1 MRKFLEGGYATV
13 HRKSKTQ
20 VDIDLFP
27 FQVPNFQRTICHH
40 ILQQSPGHVSRMAPD
55 KGNDNND
62 NNDNNNAAGLCPAY
76 PNARLGPANETVR
89 RTTTTTTTPKGLP
102 RYGSRRVPA
111 HLHGCYLC
119 IIMRPPDPRASAL
132 AHLSCS
138 HIHLVDVGLKGYA
151 MRLHPARV
159 QPSFFLAHSPKRKK
173 AGDEPSKKKDGGWTL
188 SGSQNT
194 HTFRPRF
201 LMALGPGPKHAQ
213 KNGTYKET
221 TERKKHK
228 FNIILQ

>member
-1 MRKFLEGGYATV
+1 MRKFLEGGYGTV

-62 NNDNNNAAGLCPAY
+62 NNNAAGLCPAY
-76 PNARLGPANETVR
+76 PNARLGPPNETVR
-89 RTTTTTTTPKGLP
+89 RTKTTTTTTTTTTPKGLP
-102 RYGSRRVPA
+102 RYGSRQVPA

-119 IIMRPPDPRASAL
+119 IIMGPPDPRASTL

-138 HIHLVDVGLKGYA
+138 HIHLVDVGLKGCA

-159 QPSFFLAHSPKRKK
+159 QPSFFFGSFTKK
-173 AGDEPSKKKDGGWTL
+173 KKDGDEPSKNKEGGWTL

-194 HTFRPRF
+194 HTFIIISINHQSSVISDQSSIIITAAAAYFF
-201 LMALGPGPKHAQ
+201 LKPS
-213 KNGTYKET
+213 
-221 TERKKHK
+221 
-228 FNIILQ
+228 